1 VSTRLSEERE
11 DQIFRVLRTLDKN
24 PETSQRALSQELNLS
39 LGAMNYT
46 LNALIEKGWVEAKNF
61 KRSSNRV
68 SYAYMLTPRG
78 IKEKGLLTVRFL
90 KRKMQEYEA
99 LQREIE
105 ELKAEEITA
114 GEVRERALKS
124 RKG

>member
-1 VSTRLSEERE
+1 MSTRLSEERE

-46 LNALIEKGWVEAKNF
+46 LNALIDKGWVKAQNF
-61 KRSSNRV
+61 RRSSNRV
-68 SYAYMLTPRG
+68 SYAYILTPKG

-90 KRKMQEYEA
+90 KRKMFEYEA
-99 LQREIE
+99 LRREIE
-105 ELKAEEITA
+105 DLKAEK
-114 GEVRERALKS
+114 VRTVKLNS